1 MLYKIYKTCS
11 IYIVHA
17 CNREEKAMKKPIVV
31 TSKGY
36 AKLLTPKVIATMAL
50 RFQMTL
56 KKFFK
61 YSSQGL
67 SNQVEEMM
75 NDWISEKVRSEEE
88 AIFKDIKHHSRIKTA

>member
-1 MLYKIYKTCS
+1 KTCS

-36 AKLLTPKVIATMAL
+36 AKLLTPKGNSNDGFAVSND
-50 RFQMTL
+50 FE
-56 KKFFK
+56 KVFFK